1 MQYGHQCYQFRFE
14 LGERFLQTSMKT
26 RFAPTYVSKKEYP
39 ISDEEL
45 SRLDIY
51 QIRYQQIKNKHVK
64 NTKSL
69 CLYKRYMWMLDQ
81 FIEKNQIDIICFF
94 NGHHWLDQIA
104 MYIAKKRQIEIRVFE
119 EGHFRPYTITYDRQ
133 GVNAYASIPRERAFY
148 QHVKVDRERY
158 PEYVFKPESCLVQQG
173 KKDSLSKLALIKT
186 VNHIGS
192 LLGIHPKLYEHSSF
206 LESVRYFWNKRRFAK
221 RGEDDID
228 WPKEYIL
235 LPFQVEHDTQIL
247 FHSPHI
253 STMEELLERT
263 LMAVREVIERENR
276 HIHVMVKEHPE
287 EHARNAYL
295 DLKQK
300 YKQDEQ
306 VIFVTKHE
314 VEPLIEK
321 ALAIITI
328 NSTVGIEALSQYKH
342 VITLGEALYNI
353 EGIAHHCPHPSHLAE
368 TLATVLKQEINQE
381 LIDQF
386 LYYLRF
392 IYQIEGSI
400 HLRNRETT
408 HHIVSRMV
416 SEQRRIQNESYR
428 HYPSPIRVH

>member
-1 MQYGHQCYQFRFE
+1 
-14 LGERFLQTSMKT
+14 
-26 RFAPTYVSKKEYP
+26 
-39 ISDEEL
+39 
-45 SRLDIY
+45 
-51 QIRYQQIKNKHVK
+51 
-64 NTKSL
+64 
-69 CLYKRYMWMLDQ
+69 
-81 FIEKNQIDIICFF
+81 
-94 NGHHWLDQIA
+94 
-104 MYIAKKRQIEIRVFE
+104 
-119 EGHFRPYTITYDRQ
+119 
-133 GVNAYASIPRERAFY
+133 
-148 QHVKVDRERY
+148 
-158 PEYVFKPESCLVQQG
+158 
-173 KKDSLSKLALIKT
+173 
-186 VNHIGS
+186 
-192 LLGIHPKLYEHSSF
+192 
-206 LESVRYFWNKRRFAK
+206 
-221 RGEDDID
+221 
-228 WPKEYIL
+228 
-235 LPFQVEHDTQIL
+235 
-247 FHSPHI
+247 
-253 STMEELLERT
+253 
-263 LMAVREVIERENR
+263 
-276 HIHVMVKEHPE
+276 MVKEHPE

-408 HHIVSRMV
+408 
-416 SEQRRIQNESYR
+416 
-428 HYPSPIRVH
+428 